1 MNKVVSAS
9 VGGREFSFNEDAYDR
24 LSDYFRHFKSRLKMD
39 SQASSDE
46 VMSEIE
52 RRVAELFAQATGGQ
66 VNRVVDYDMVRRVVE
81 QLGMPDGSAE
91 PADGTGRAD
100 GNAEEEYGS
109 GPDFSY
115 SGIQG
120 NCKRKLFRD
129 KDNKAIAGV
138 CAGLAVYFDIDT
150 TIIRVVTLLVC
161 LLWGTG
167 LIFYLVMMIVT
178 PAAKTPY
185 EKCLMHGL
193 KPSAENM
200 AKFSSNK

>member
-100 GNAEEEYGS
+100 GNAEEEYGG

-138 CAGLAVYFDIDT
+138 
-150 TIIRVVTLLVC
+150 RVVTLLVC

>member
-9 VGGREFSFNEDAYDR
+9 VGGRKFSFDEDAYER
-24 LSDYFRHFKSRLKMD
+24 LSDYFRHFKSRLRMD

-52 RRVAELFAQATGGQ
+52 RRVAEIFAQATGGQ
-66 VNRVVDYDMVRRVVE
+66 YNRAVDYDMVMRAVE

-91 PADGTGRAD
+91 PADGAAGTD
-100 GNAEEEYGS
+100 GNADAEYGDE
-109 GPDFSY
+109 PDFSY

-193 KPSAENM
+193 KPTAENM

>member
-129 KDNKAIAGV
+129 KDNKAIAG
-138 CAGLAVYFDIDT
+138 
-150 TIIRVVTLLVC
+150 RVVTLLVC

>member
-138 CAGLAVYFDIDT
+138 CAGLAVVGHRAYI
-150 TIIRVVTLLVC
+150 L
-161 LLWGTG
+161 
-167 LIFYLVMMIVT
+167 
-178 PAAKTPY
+178 
-185 EKCLMHGL
+185 
-193 KPSAENM
+193 
-200 AKFSSNK
+200 SSHDDSHAGGEDSLREMPHAWFEAFR

>member
-9 VGGREFSFNEDAYDR
+9 VGGRKFSFDEDAYER
-24 LSDYFRHFKSRLKMD
+24 LSDYFRHFKSRLRMD

-52 RRVAELFAQATGGQ
+52 RRVAEIFAQATGGQ
-66 VNRVVDYDMVRRVVE
+66 YNRAVDYDMVMRAVE

-91 PADGTGRAD
+91 PADGAAGTD
-100 GNAEEEYGS
+100 GNADAEYG
-109 GPDFSY
+109 GEPDFSY

-193 KPSAENM
+193 KPTAENM